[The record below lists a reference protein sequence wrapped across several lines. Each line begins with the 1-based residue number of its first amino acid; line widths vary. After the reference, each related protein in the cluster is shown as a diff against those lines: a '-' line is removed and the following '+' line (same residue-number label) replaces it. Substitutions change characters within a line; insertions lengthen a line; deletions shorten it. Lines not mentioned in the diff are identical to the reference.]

1 MSGAETDT
9 ILLERDGAIATVV
22 LNRPDK
28 LNALTRRMWIR
39 LGEAFAELDRD
50 DALRCI
56 VIRGAGT
63 RAFAPGNDIAEFAAE
78 RSSVEQARAY
88 GEDMRRAIEAIGGC
102 RHPVVAQIHGICV
115 GGGLEIAGLAD
126 LRICGESS
134 RFGAPINKLGLVM
147 AYAEIGALIALAGE
161 PTAMELLLEGRI
173 LDAREACAKGLV
185 TRVVAD
191 DQVEAEARA
200 AAQRIA
206 EGAPLVAR
214 WHKKFARRL
223 RDGRPLTAAEYDE
236 GFACFGTE
244 DFQIGVRAFLAKQ
257 RPEFTGR

>member
-1 MSGAETDT
+1 MPGAGTDT
-9 ILLERDGAIATVV
+9 ILIERYGAIATVV

-147 AYAEIGALIALAGE
+147 AYAEIGALIALVGE

-173 LDAREACAKGLV
+173 
-185 TRVVAD
+185 AD

-223 RDGRPLTAAEYDE
+223 REPRPLTAAEYDE

-244 DFQIGVRAFLAKQ
+244 DFQIGYRAFLAKQ